1 METGKKMREERFG
14 ERWGRKDKKGKKVRN
29 GGEG

>member
-14 ERWGRKDKKGKKVRN
+14 WGRKDKKGKKVGN